1 MSKSSGNDLMS
12 EYKNA
17 LIQRYLFKQRW
28 DATFFKDR
36 LGEYSKTAGASQMRC
51 QKVWMCGPPGM
62 QQTFDISFQEEKHKY
77 EDPQSV
83 VQIL

>member
-1 MSKSSGNDLMS
+1 MN

-28 DATFFKDR
+28 DITFFKDR
-36 LGEYSKTAGASQMRC
+36 LDEYSKTEGAAQMRC

-62 QQTFDISFQEEKHKY
+62 QQNFDLALQEEKHKY
-77 EDPQSV
+77 QDVQAT